1 MSHNNSTSYK
11 PGQTYNLYHVRET
24 HYTGMEEDDSRT
36 CESKTYFEIIDASQD
51 DFQSN
56 LHGNE
61 DYNLRYNTSLI
72 LKDLTQ
78 RDITKLG
85 KAISNSTCITFVPS
99 KYDETEDYPEN
110 NYQRSTAHE
119 AIDADYGP

>member
-24 HYTGMEEDDSRT
+24 HYTGMEEEDSRT
-36 CESKTYFEIIDASQD
+36 CESRTYFEIIDASQD

-61 DYNLRYNTSLI
+61 DYNLRYNTNLI
-72 LKDLTQ
+72 LKDLTEK
-78 RDITKLG
+78 DILELG
-85 KAISNSTCITFVPS
+85 KTI
-99 KYDETEDYPEN
+99 YDFEWRLETN
-110 NYQRSTAHE
+110 TRSTAHE